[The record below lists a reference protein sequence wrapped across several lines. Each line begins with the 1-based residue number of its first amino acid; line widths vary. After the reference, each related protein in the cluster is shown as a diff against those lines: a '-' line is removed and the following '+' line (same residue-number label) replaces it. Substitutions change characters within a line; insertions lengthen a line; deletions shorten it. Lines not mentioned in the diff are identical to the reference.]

1 MPSPS
6 EPPESRKAVSV
17 RIKPSLLA
25 RMRRHIRDHAG
36 RPMYLSLAPF
46 LEAAIE
52 REIERTELIASGALP
67 PDPVV
72 DDAPT
77 ADAVTGRKAAIKTI
91 NNQPPAERPV
101 GCSRR

>member
-1 MPSPS
+1 MPS
-6 EPPESRKAVSV
+6 EPEPLEPRRAVSF
-17 RIKPSLLA
+17 RIRPSLLA

-46 LEAAIE
+46 LESAIE

-67 PDPVV
+67 PDPVTHEDPATDPV
-72 DDAPT
+72 A
-77 ADAVTGRKAAIKTI
+77 GRKATLKTI
-91 NNQPPAERPV
+91 NNQPPAERPA